1 MDPNMTKHSGRDRQR
16 SNGSAPRLL
25 MAMSAF
31 LAVACVVTADKGA
44 HGHVA
49 RATSVIVQDAAPGS
63 AGRCRQSPHTCVADP
78 LNFTARTPLRTAWL
92 SIIAVNDNNVVFRGL
107 ASVVQHHCRAAR
119 PCVIPSQKRS
129 ANFKV
134 VYTQSSAAAT
144 CRAHPRIR
152 GLCRPCP
159 TPPAEL
165 ARVDG
170 QERISLAYTVL
181 FDGGNN

>member
-107 ASVVQHHCRAAR
+107 ASVVNITVGLRDPASSLHRRGLPTSKLFTHRAALQQR
-119 PCVIPSQKRS
+119 AVPTLEY
-129 ANFKV
+129 V
-134 VYTQSSAAAT
+134 VCAG
-144 CRAHPRIR
+144 RA
-152 GLCRPCP
+152 
-159 TPPAEL
+159 PPL
-165 ARVDG
+165 QR
-170 QERISLAYTVL
+170 
-181 FDGGNN
+181 N